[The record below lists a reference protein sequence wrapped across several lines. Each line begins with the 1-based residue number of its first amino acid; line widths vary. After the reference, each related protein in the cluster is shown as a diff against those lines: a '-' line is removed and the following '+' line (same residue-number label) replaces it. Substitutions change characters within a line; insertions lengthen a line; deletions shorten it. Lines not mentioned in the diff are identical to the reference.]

1 MKYCFKCKTNKI
13 LSEFSKDRRA
23 KDRLQPHC
31 KLCNA
36 KYRQSHKIKIAEDQ
50 RGYQQSHKVELA
62 KKRQTPRGKKLRNKS
77 CKKYREEHI
86 EEVRCRSILNEAV
99 RCGKIKRPNT
109 CESCF
114 KECKPE
120 GHHEDYS
127 RPFDVD
133 WLCIECHKRLHREVL
148 VCQ

>member
-1 MKYCFKCKTNKI
+1 MKTCSKCETEKSRSEFHKHHNTKDGLQATCKTCQKKEGKKWRREN
-13 LSEFSKDRRA
+13 KDRSL
-23 KDRLQPHC
+23 KCLQEWRE
-31 KLCNA
+31 K
-36 KYRQSHKIKIAEDQ
+36 
-50 RGYQQSHKVELA
+50 
-62 KKRQTPRGKKLRNKS
+62 NKEIPDS
-77 CKKYREEHI
+77 VRETRRKAAKKYREEYI

-133 WLCIECHKRLHREVL
+133 WLCIECHKRLHREML